1 MSADLRAIGAQT
13 DGGPKKQRNSG
24 MDILRILAMLFI
36 CALHCDERGLGVHVG
51 VDAVSQGV
59 HAMWMNV
66 VLMGVNLF
74 MLITGYCCI
83 GASWRLSRYVS
94 MYFQVAFYSVGFMV
108 LMHVLPFESHEW
120 MWEVIM
126 KRCMDLPLAGGYWYF
141 TVYTGLF
148 FIMPFLN
155 KLICSLSKKQL
166 RLLVLACVF
175 AFSFLNIGGGKWIAQ
190 GGMNLIW
197 MMGCYIMGA
206 YIRLEEVR
214 IKPIISLLGFVVLI
228 IASAVLKEFVPSLA
242 RDYTSP
248 VFLGACVCLV
258 FFFSQIRIK
267 HEGVRAMLAWVSTF
281 AFGVYL
287 FHCHHLTWGVSSKII
302 LRMGFAIDFAW
313 WGWVMIPVAIYAMG
327 TCVDWGRSCL
337 FKWVGI
343 NRLSE
348 RLSAAAADVVN
359 KWIH

>member
-51 VDAVSQGV
+51 ADAVSQGV
-59 HAMWMNV
+59 
-66 VLMGVNLF
+66 
-74 MLITGYCCI
+74 
-83 GASWRLSRYVS
+83 
-94 MYFQVAFYSVGFMV
+94 
-108 LMHVLPFESHEW
+108 
-120 MWEVIM
+120 
-126 KRCMDLPLAGGYWYF
+126 
-141 TVYTGLF
+141 
-148 FIMPFLN
+148 
-155 KLICSLSKKQL
+155 
-166 RLLVLACVF
+166 
-175 AFSFLNIGGGKWIAQ
+175 
-190 GGMNLIW
+190 
-197 MMGCYIMGA
+197 
-206 YIRLEEVR
+206 
-214 IKPIISLLGFVVLI
+214 
-228 IASAVLKEFVPSLA
+228 
-242 RDYTSP
+242 RD
-248 VFLGACVCLV
+248 
-258 FFFSQIRIK
+258 
-267 HEGVRAMLAWVSTF
+267 MLAWVSTF